1 MRLLVVILFIITL
14 VSCGGDN
21 EGIKEIVPGGVP
33 EQSVIPNPLLPT
45 IDSVQNDTLF
55 YVTNDNKPIALFNNG
70 AFNANVVA
78 NVVENGVG
86 MLIFDSKLV
95 RIEKLAFASIENLT
109 EIVIPS
115 SVSFVGEGLFSGC
128 TNLSSIRVEDENQLY
143 SSCNGANV
151 IVDIVNN
158 KLVAGCNTSVIPDFI
173 DTIGVASFSGSR
185 IREILL
191 PKSVKCIEPEAF
203 AYCDELSSVIISDS
217 LTTIA
222 ENSFYGCSLTEIIL
236 PHSIKSIEPGAFAYN
251 NLAKMYIQ
259 ASPPPLIDGNVFIGN
274 SNLQHIYVPESWLD
288 VYKEDFCWIG
298 YADLIYGYEFS
309 DLDIE
314 PPFKPNAPKVTK
326 LYYTTTDGLPIVPTS
341 NPNFANALLISHTY
355 DSVGCM
361 TFKGALT
368 EIGTSAFSNCYNLKT
383 VEIPES
389 VEKIGNC
396 AFLFING
403 LEEFRVP
410 AGVKSIGGDVVAG
423 CDNLKRIVVDEDNKF
438 FDSRGDCNAI
448 INSETNTLIVGCKNT
463 VIPDGVVKIDRY
475 AFMLSRD
482 LYEINIPEGVKEIGL
497 QAFLNTYRL
506 SKVTLPQT
514 LEIIGNDC
522 FAHAGIE
529 EIILPASLK
538 TIGRGAFADCSK
550 LRTVYCMA
558 KTPPELLDGAVFA
571 NTALEVVYVPK
582 ESIYLYRGAKWWS
595 QFKCL
600 PAYSAN
606 ESATITRSPV
616 AP

>member
-1 MRLLVVILFIITL
+1 MRLLVIILFIITL
-14 VSCGGDN
+14 LSCEGDN
-21 EGIKEIVPGGVP
+21 EGVKEIVPGGVP
-33 EQSVIPNPLLPT
+33 EQSVTPNPLLPT
-45 IDSVQNDTLF
+45 TDSIQNDTLF
-55 YVTNDNKPIALFNNG
+55 YLTNDNKPIALFNNG

-78 NVVENGVG
+78 NVVENGIG

-109 EIVIPS
+109 DIIIPS

-173 DTIGVASFSGSR
+173 DTIGVGSFSGSR

-191 PKSVKCIEPEAF
+191 PKSVKCIEAEAF

-217 LTTIA
+217 LTTIS

-236 PHSIKSIEPGAFAYN
+236 PHSIKSIGSGAFAYN

-259 ASPPPLIDGNVFIGN
+259 VSPPPLVDGNIFVGN

-288 VYKEDFCWIG
+288 VYKENNCWIG
-298 YADLIYGYEFS
+298 YADLIYGHKFS

-314 PPFKPNAPKVTK
+314 PPFNPNAPKVTK
-326 LYYTTTDGLPIVPTS
+326 LYYTTVDGLPVVPTYNS
-341 NPNFANALLISHTY
+341 NFANAPLISHTY

-361 TFKGALT
+361 TFEGALT
-368 EIGTSAFSNCYNLKT
+368 EIGFAAFVACHNIKT

-389 VEKIGNC
+389 VVELASQ
-396 AFLFING
+396 AFHYCHG

-410 AGVKSIGGDVVAG
+410 AGVKSMGTDVVTA
-423 CDNLKRIVVDEDNKF
+423 CRNLKRIVVDEDNKY

-448 INSETNTLIVGCKNT
+448 INSQTNTLICGCKNT
-463 VIPDGVVKIDRY
+463 VIPEGVVKIDRG
-475 AFMLSRD
+475 AFQSLPG
-482 LYEINIPEGVKEIGL
+482 LYEIDIPEGVKEIGL
-497 QAFLNTYRL
+497 QAFILCVNL
-506 SKVTLPQT
+506 SKINLPTT
-514 LEIIGNDC
+514 LEVIVEGAFDHL
-522 FAHAGIE
+522 AIE
-529 EIILPASLK
+529 EITLPASLK
-538 TIGRGAFADCSK
+538 TIGRGAFEDCSK
-550 LRTVYCMA
+550 LRTVYCMG
-558 KTPPELLDGAVFA
+558 KTPPELQGDDVFA
-571 NTALEVVYVPK
+571 NTALEVVYVPE
-582 ESIYLYRGAKWWS
+582 ESIYLYRGAPGWS

-606 ESATITRSPV
+606 ESATITRSQV